1 MNEKEIRIFPNSQ
14 RYEFKTEE
22 ELDYYIRNTLRGSDR
37 SGRYN
42 FRNFRSV
49 KNIAVGS
56 VALFRFADKVLG
68 WGVVSEKAVYLP
80 FSDPEYG
87 KYEGF
92 IMFNPKTVKAF
103 ETPLLIKD
111 LESITGMRFHFKDN
125 YKTGRGYRK
134 IPFQFKDEIQ
144 SHVTER

>member
-1 MNEKEIRIFPNSQ
+1 MLSKSFIRSGVSNAFTVFGLNIINPS
-14 RYEFKTEE
+14 Y
-22 ELDYYIRNTLRGSDR
+22 LPYSDR

-68 WGVVSEKAVYLP
+68 WGVVSEKALFLP

-103 ETPLLIKD
+103 ETPLPIKD
-111 LESITGMRFHFKDN
+111 LERITGMIFHFKDN
-125 YKTGRGYRK
+125 YKTGRAYYK

>member
-22 ELDYYIRNTLRGSDR
+22 ELDDYIRNTLRGSDR

-68 WGVVSEKAVYLP
+68 WGVVSEKALFLP
-80 FSDPEYG
+80 FSYPEYG